1 MSTRR
6 YESRGYL
13 AIDPTAFG
21 MMFFMPPQPA
31 ANRDLGVATL
41 VSVRGP
47 LESRAGDGWDSY
59 EAIRDR
65 LVLAFAA
72 APPVVVLELSS
83 PGGDAAGCFEL
94 ARWMRG
100 ASAAAGK
107 QLIAYVQDKACS
119 AAYALAC
126 GATEIVLSAS
136 ALVGSIGVLSTRA
149 DYTARNAREG
159 VAVAFIGS
167 GARKSDGNPDQPI
180 TPDELTAQQRIVDS
194 MAAVFF
200 DVVREARGLEAA
212 PLEAGVFH
220 GAQAITVGLADRQ
233 LPLDE
238 LLVAL
243 GGNPMGAMDEARKA
257 LQGIADGDGDEKE
270 RDAAKRALAAMDEED
285 KKPEAEGD
293 EPAPKDEDKPKPKPE
308 PDGDEAAYK
317 TAANALSEVHRLRA
331 ELAQRDARVERD
343 AIIAAR
349 PDLTKDFIAVLQ
361 KLPVPTV
368 RELVAKTP
376 RAHASVTAE
385 DALAA
390 GRVKP
395 VLGDMQA
402 AGASQLP
409 PAEKLE
415 LDKRMG
421 LTEQHSTV
429 SANSYKLT
437 LGETVSKVRAPGE
450 VNRG

>member
-6 YESRGYL
+6 YDCRGYL

-65 LVLAFAA
+65 LALAFAA
-72 APPVVVLELSS
+72 MPPVVVLELSS

-126 GATEIVLSAS
+126 GASEIVLSAS

-149 DYTARNAREG
+149 DYSARNARDG
-159 VAVAFIGS
+159 VVVAFIGS
-167 GARKSDGNPDQPI
+167 GARKSDGNPDQPL

-200 DVVREARGLEAA
+200 DVVREARGIEAA
-212 PLEAGVFH
+212 PLEAAVFH

-238 LLVAL
+238 LLVSL
-243 GGNPMGAMDEARKA
+243 GGNPMSAMEEARKA
-257 LQGIADGDGDEKE
+257 LQGIADGDGDEAE
-270 RDAAKRALAAMDEED
+270 RDKAKRALAAMDEED
-285 KKPEAEGD
+285 KKPEAED
-293 EPAPKDEDKPKPKPE
+293 DAPPAKDDKPHPE

-331 ELAQRDARVERD
+331 ELAARDARVERD
-343 AIIAAR
+343 GIIAAR

-361 KLPVPTV
+361 KLPVATV

-376 RAHASVTAE
+376 RAHSSVTPD

-390 GRVKP
+390 GRAKP
-395 VLGDMQA
+395 TRGDTEGTA
-402 AGASQLP
+402 TSQLP

-421 LTEQHSTV
+421 LTEQTSTV
-429 SANSYKLT
+429 SANSFRLT